1 MSSQDGPDR
10 LGYTGATMVIT
21 KSSNNVN
28 WSKSQK
34 NYLSTDCSLQPESMK
49 EESLVIV
56 NQHVTVNLDPNLV
69 HTARHATG
77 TGLLKIQLINY
88 RFTYNL

>member
-10 LGYTGATMVIT
+10 LGHTGATMVIT
-21 KSSNNVN
+21 KGSKNVS

-34 NYLSTDCSLQPESMK
+34 NYPSSDCSLQFESMK

-69 HTARHATG
+69 HTARHVMG
-77 TGLLKIQLINY
+77 TGLLKI
-88 RFTYNL
+88 